1 MCLKTRTRLY
11 FQEITFG
18 ISRIILFQ
26 NWAIIKNQNKK
37 TKQKKKQ
44 KQRQKNKKKKKKNT
58 KNEKNFNLK
67 MPLVVPNQVI
77 IVNTSAIIIP
87 GHLGE
92 SG

>member
-1 MCLKTRTRLY
+1 M
-11 FQEITFG
+11 
-18 ISRIILFQ
+18 FQ

-44 KQRQKNKKKKKKNT
+44 KQRQKNKKKKIKNT

>member
-1 MCLKTRTRLY
+1 M
-11 FQEITFG
+11 
-18 ISRIILFQ
+18 FQ
-26 NWAIIKNQNKK
+26 NWAIIKNQDKK

-44 KQRQKNKKKKKKNT
+44 KQRQKNKTKKQKNT

>member
-44 KQRQKNKKKKKKNT
+44 KQRQKNNNNKKKNT
-58 KNEKNFNLK
+58 KNEKNTILK
-67 MPLVVPNQVI
+67 MPLVV
-77 IVNTSAIIIP
+77 
-87 GHLGE
+87 L
-92 SG
+92 

>member
-26 NWAIIKNQNKK
+26 NLASALYESLKTKIKQNK
-37 TKQKKKQ
+37 KQKKKQ
-44 KQRQKNKKKKKKNT
+44 KQKKN
-58 KNEKNFNLK
+58 NAILK
-67 MPLVVPNQVI
+67 MLLVVPNQLI
-77 IVNTSAIIIP
+77 IVNTTTSAIMS

>member
-1 MCLKTRTRLY
+1 M
-11 FQEITFG
+11 
-18 ISRIILFQ
+18 FQ

-44 KQRQKNKKKKKKNT
+44 KQRQKNKTKKQKNT

>member
-1 MCLKTRTRLY
+1 M
-11 FQEITFG
+11 
-18 ISRIILFQ
+18 FQ
-26 NWAIIKNQNKK
+26 NWAIIKKQKKK
-37 TKQKKKQ
+37 TKKKKKQ
-44 KQRQKNKKKKKKNT
+44 KQKQKKKTKKKKNT

>member
-1 MCLKTRTRLY
+1 M
-11 FQEITFG
+11 
-18 ISRIILFQ
+18 FQ

-44 KQRQKNKKKKKKNT
+44 KQRQKNKTKKKKNT

-67 MPLVVPNQVI
+67 MPLGVPNQVI

>member
-1 MCLKTRTRLY
+1 M
-11 FQEITFG
+11 
-18 ISRIILFQ
+18 FQ

-44 KQRQKNKKKKKKNT
+44 KQRQKNKTKKKKNT